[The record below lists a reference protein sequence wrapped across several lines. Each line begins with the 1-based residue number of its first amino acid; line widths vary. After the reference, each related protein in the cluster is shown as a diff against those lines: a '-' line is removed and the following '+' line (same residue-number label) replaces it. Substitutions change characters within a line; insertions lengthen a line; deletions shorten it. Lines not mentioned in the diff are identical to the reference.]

1 MKPNKPINPTD
12 ARRLLGVAA
21 LACLGVLGTSSIAV
35 AQDEEDIDVE
45 GIEEIVITGSR
56 LVRTGFE
63 APSPVVT
70 ISADEIGSQTSPAL
84 GDMLNDMPQLRTTF
98 GLGNSSRFIGTAGV
112 GLLDLRGLG
121 DERTLVLV
129 NGRRHV
135 SSSEGSQGVDVNSI
149 PTDMIERIE
158 IITGANSAVYGA
170 DAVAGVVNF
179 ILKDDFEGVTLRA
192 STGEADD
199 SGFGRNSVAFTVGK
213 NFDEGRGNAVFSVGY
228 ENQDMLLASER
239 GGDFVRSWGFVP
251 NPADGDTIDD
261 DGIQIDDGIP
271 DEILVPNQGFW
282 AISNAGTSL
291 ALDVMLND
299 DGSVRPVPRNDWEYS
314 DGFSCGGEGCP
325 FLDLSGFVPLQA
337 EFQRTTLDANFT
349 YDLTDTTEWYFEGR
363 YANVDGRQQGQPS
376 FDFGAPVI
384 IARDNAFV
392 TPSLGAAMDAASL
405 GAIDLRR
412 FNIDLGNRREKN
424 IRETF
429 RGVTGLRGDIGNSN
443 FTYDVFANYG
453 RSTVE
458 RMNFN
463 NRIDERWAAAQ
474 DAVFVD
480 AAGAQALV
488 DSGLA
493 PGAAAGDIVCR
504 ATLTEALNAVD
515 PVANPDDSGLP
526 NWAYEGCV
534 PANVIGFGLISQDAK
549 DWINST
555 ALSTAEIEQT
565 QFAAVVSNA
574 ELLDHWAGSIGGVL
588 GLEYR
593 REQSAVIG
601 DSLSRLGNTF
611 FNALADTTGEFDVT
625 ELFTEFSVPL
635 LVDMPAAQDLTLE
648 LAGRVSDYDTIGNTF
663 TWETRLNWQPIN
675 DLRFRV
681 NVGEALRAPTIG
693 DLFSPAGEDFTTV
706 DDPCDMDNLDL
717 GAAGRNTRIAN
728 CQALG
733 IADPE
738 NFDSLDE
745 ESITELQGGNP
756 NLQEETAETT
766 TIGFVYTPSWANGLQ
781 IAVDWYDIEIT
792 DAISFTTPQTILDRC
807 VDDVNGINNQF
818 CDLVSRDAV
827 GNIVELRSFPLNL
840 NEFNT
845 SGYDFEVD
853 YTVDIG
859 GGILQNRLVA
869 AFLDERIE
877 ILRSSD
883 NFDILTGE
891 LGDPELQIN
900 YRGEYSYDNWNA
912 FLELRWIDEMYTEEQ
927 ELLFGSSI
935 NEDPNPD
942 VNDRTVTD
950 AVLYVDVGATYAFDN
965 GIKLTAIIDN
975 VTGEDPPEEF
985 LGTGGLSG
993 IFDNIGR
1000 FYTLRATYDF
1010 GGE

>member
-1 MKPNKPINPTD
+1 MKKT
-12 ARRLLGVAA
+12 ALTHLSRLPSCLAIAA
-21 LACLGVLGTSSIAV
+21 LASTNFLSLSVQ
-35 AQDEEDIDVE
+35 AQETADEEEVRL
-45 GIEEIVITGSR
+45 EEIVVTGSR

-63 APSPVVT
+63 TPSPVVM
-70 ISADEIGSQTSPAL
+70 IGADEIGAETSPAL
-84 GDMLNDMPQLRTTF
+84 GDLLNDLPQLRTTF
-98 GLGNSSRFIGTAGV
+98 GLGNSSRFIGTAGI

-135 SSSEGSQGVDVNSI
+135 SSSEGAQGVDVNSI
-149 PTDMIERIE
+149 PTDMIDRIE

-199 SGFGRNSVAFTVGK
+199 SSFGRNSFAFTVGK
-213 NFDEGRGNAVFSVGY
+213 NFDEGRGNAVFSVGV
-228 ENQDMLLASER
+228 ENQDLLLASDR
-239 GGDFVRSWGFVP
+239 GGDFTRNWGFVT
-251 NPADGDTIDD
+251 NPDDGDTIDAN
-261 DGIQIDDGIP
+261 GIQIDDGIP

-282 AISNAGTSL
+282 AISNAGVSL
-291 ALDVMLND
+291 ALGGLLNP
-299 DGSVRPVPRNDWEYS
+299 DGSFSPVPFGDFEYT
-314 DGFSCGGEGCP
+314 DGLQCGGMGCTA
-325 FLDLSGFVPLQA
+325 LDLSGFVPLQA
-337 EFQRTTLDANFT
+337 EFSRTTLDANFRYT
-349 YDLTDTTEWYFEGR
+349 LNDEMEWYFEGR
-363 YANVDGRQQGQPS
+363 YANVDAKQQGQPS

-392 TPSLGAAMDAASL
+392 TPSLGAAMDAAGA

-412 FNIDLGNRREKN
+412 FNIDLGNRRENN

-429 RGVTGLRGDIGNSN
+429 RGVTGLKGTIGNSDYS
-443 FTYDVFANYG
+443 YDVFANYG
-453 RSTVE
+453 RSTIE
-458 RMNFN
+458 RINLN

-474 DAVFVD
+474 DAVQID
-480 AAGAQALV
+480 AAGALALQG
-488 DSGLA
+488 SGLA
-493 PGAAAGDIVCR
+493 PNASAGDIVCR
-504 ATLTEALNAVD
+504 ATLTEALNATD

-534 PANVIGFGLISQDAK
+534 PANVIGFGLISQEAK

-555 ALSTAEIEQT
+555 ALSTAKIQQA
-565 QFAAVVSNA
+565 QFAAVISNPA
-574 ELLDHWAGSIGGVL
+574 LVEHWAGEIGGVV

-593 REQSAVIG
+593 REQSEVVG
-601 DSLSRLGNTF
+601 DSLSALGNTF

-625 ELFTEFSVPL
+625 EVFAEFAVPL
-635 LVDMPAAQDLTLE
+635 LVDMPAAEDLTLE
-648 LAGRVSDYDTIGNTF
+648 VAGRYSDYDSIGNTF
-663 TWETRLNWQPIN
+663 TWETRLNWQPIET
-675 DLRFRV
+675 LRFRI

-693 DLFSPAGEDFTTV
+693 DLFSPAGEDFTNI
-706 DDPCDMDNLDL
+706 DDPCDMENLDL

-756 NLQEETAETT
+756 NLEEEQAETM
-766 TIGFVYTPSWANGLQ
+766 TIGFVYSPNWADNLQ
-781 IAVDWYDIEIT
+781 FSVDWYDIEIT

-807 VDDVNGINNQF
+807 VDDPNGIDNQF
-818 CDLVSRDAV
+818 CALVTRDGV
-827 GNIVELRSFPLNL
+827 GNITQLRSFPLNL
-840 NEFNT
+840 NEFKTN
-845 SGYDFEVD
+845 GLDFEVD
-853 YTVDIG
+853 YGIDIG
-859 GGILQNRLVA
+859 AGTLQNRLVA
-869 AFLDERIE
+869 SYLEERIQ

-883 NFDILTGE
+883 NFDLLHGE

-900 YRGEYSYDNWNA
+900 YRGEYAVDNWSA
-912 FLELRWIDEMYTEEQ
+912 FIELRWIDEMYTEEQ

-950 AVLYVDVGATYAFDN
+950 AYLYADIGATYAFEN
-965 GIKLTAIIDN
+965 GLEITAIIDN
-975 VTGEDPPEEF
+975 VTGEDPPKEF

-1000 FYTLRATYDF
+1000 FYSVRAVYNF
-1010 GGE
+1010 GE